1 MTTQP
6 PAAACPA
13 CGASASGKFCSA
25 CGASLEPRS
34 CLRCRAALGAQAR
47 FCHRCGQ
54 PVGAGVGAG
63 RSERS
68 AWIAAGTLSALLV
81 GLIVY
86 NVVTQEP
93 APQIPDMANAGAA
106 AGDNTAR
113 SGGAPDISQLTPRER
128 FDRLFNRIM
137 QAAEQGDTAQV
148 RRFTPMALGAYA
160 QLDSFD
166 ADARYHAAVLY
177 LQTGDANAA
186 AALADTILAQSPGEE
201 AGRRE
206 NLLLARKPKAG
217 KFLRRPALRK
227 FASTCE
233 RASQATASEECGL
246 NLSGNVSPFLQRH
259 TTANYAS
266 ILITITAIS
275 TAYPPIRQKR

>member
-6 PAAACPA
+6 PAATCLA

-25 CGASLEPRS
+25 CGASLEPRT
-34 CLRCRAALGAQAR
+34 CVRCRAALGAQAR
-47 FCHRCGQ
+47 FCHRCGR

-63 RSERS
+63 KSERS
-68 AWIAAGTLSALLV
+68 AWIVAGTLSALLV
-81 GLIVY
+81 GVIVY

-113 SGGAPDISQLTPRER
+113 AGGAPDISQLTPRER

-160 QLDSFD
+160 QLDTVD
-166 ADARYHAAVLY
+166 ADARYHAAVIR
-177 LQTGDANAA
+177 LQTGDIVGAH
-186 AALADTILAQSPGEE
+186 ALADTILEQTPDHLFGYIVRGTAATLGDDPGARAQAE
-201 AGRRE
+201 RE
-206 NLLLARKPKAG
+206 
-217 KFLRRPALRK
+217 FLRRYDREM
-227 FASTCE
+227 ASGRPE
-233 RASQATASEECGL
+233 YRDHAPVIEEFKREVGQGDSGTAG
-246 NLSGNVSPFLQRH
+246 QRRV
-259 TTANYAS
+259 
-266 ILITITAIS
+266 
-275 TAYPPIRQKR
+275 P